1 MNLDS
6 LFDKIGDKS
15 VFIQLME
22 QTAAWLADEIY
33 MHPKAAAAQK
43 NYEISSKRKLETR
56 YKPRLSTADEFQ
68 EFYPNLMNNGFG
80 KVQLG
85 SLSNL
90 SRLTFPN
97 WGVGAV
103 FGKDLYEFSTF
114 LEKRLSRE
122 KTTHVSVLLN
132 PYSEVIHI
140 DLLYENEVASNSDI
154 SSLCYRTTEWILRLI
169 EAQMLRR
176 LRSMRFPSTWDEA
189 RRRQMESRMRARYL
203 PDFLDPAQEAMR
215 SLFIGIINYVLPSHY
230 TGSMAEVLPQKDID
244 SIGLKFRMIDNT
256 QHNSVAP
263 NLENTIS
270 LLSSNLNCDE
280 DRVHEIRT
288 LQQFSSRSKA
298 LVLAT
303 CHEKFIIRDES
314 EKCIDEWDGIS
325 IEIFQDKLVLSII
338 EAKNTKPK
346 SRRADSAFAQLQ
358 ETKRI
363 INMRRPT
370 TSRRKRIPNYG
381 AVISFT
387 L

>member
-1 MNLDS
+1 
-6 LFDKIGDKS
+6 
-15 VFIQLME
+15 
-22 QTAAWLADEIY
+22 
-33 MHPKAAAAQK
+33 
-43 NYEISSKRKLETR
+43 
-56 YKPRLSTADEFQ
+56 
-68 EFYPNLMNNGFG
+68 
-80 KVQLG
+80 
-85 SLSNL
+85 
-90 SRLTFPN
+90 
-97 WGVGAV
+97 
-103 FGKDLYEFSTF
+103 
-114 LEKRLSRE
+114 
-122 KTTHVSVLLN
+122 
-132 PYSEVIHI
+132 
-140 DLLYENEVASNSDI
+140 
-154 SSLCYRTTEWILRLI
+154 
-169 EAQMLRR
+169 
-176 LRSMRFPSTWDEA
+176 
-189 RRRQMESRMRARYL
+189 MESRMRARYL